1 MTSPD
6 RSTPTTANH
15 PVPTAGPV
23 IYQHPPENVRIYNSS
38 HSLKRIL
45 SFSLCTRDL
54 RRPQPIETCAG
65 PAGAATWAI
74 SHSHDA
80 LNTAE
85 GSSSHG
91 RAIDD
96 VAEDQDSDEYESSS
110 YVDSAERSE
119 FNRCK
124 NGSHL
129 ITITSFHSVLT
140 SFFISVTNFFPLGSA
155 RSMSE
160 ITSSIAVWTE
170 K

>member
-1 MTSPD
+1 MNTH
-6 RSTPTTANH
+6 T
-15 PVPTAGPV
+15 
-23 IYQHPPENVRIYNSS
+23 
-38 HSLKRIL
+38 
-45 SFSLCTRDL
+45 C
-54 RRPQPIETCAG
+54 PQPIETCAG

-129 ITITSFHSVLT
+129 ITITFLSFVFSLHFHLRDE
-140 SFFISVTNFFPLGSA
+140 FFSTG
-155 RSMSE
+155 
-160 ITSSIAVWTE
+160 
-170 K
+170 